1 MKEKDK
7 SLPPFIKSWQQL
19 YWLVVANLALMILL
33 FYFFGE
39 YFG

>member
-7 SLPPFIKSWQQL
+7 SLPPFAKSWQQL
-19 YWLVVANLALMILL
+19 YWLVVGNLALMILL
-33 FYFFGE
+33 FYLFGE

>member
-19 YWLVVANLALMILL
+19 YWLVVANLVLMILL
-33 FYFFGE
+33 FYLFGE
-39 YFG
+39 YFK

>member
-7 SLPPFIKSWQQL
+7 SLPPFINSWQQL
-19 YWLVVANLALMILL
+19 YWLVVGNLVFMILL
-33 FYFFGE
+33 FYWFGE

>member
-19 YWLVVANLALMILL
+19 YWLVVGNLALMILL
-33 FYFFGE
+33 FYLFGE